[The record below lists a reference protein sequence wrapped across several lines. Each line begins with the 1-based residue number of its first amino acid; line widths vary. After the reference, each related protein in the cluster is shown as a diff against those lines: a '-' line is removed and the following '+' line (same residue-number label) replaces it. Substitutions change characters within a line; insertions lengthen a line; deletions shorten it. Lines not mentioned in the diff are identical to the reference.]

1 MSDSKI
7 SGKHLP
13 HFGPNAM
20 SFIGIKDTNLS
31 VALIS
36 SISGLV
42 QKHAA
47 DFDKVWKEIEAKWM
61 EWTPEEL
68 TEWLKYRSLHLE
80 GGLGVIDWN
89 MTNQLLASQ
98 NISGKKLQK
107 MNEMMFPFLG
117 ITNKNVIEHLVS
129 SIDNLLN
136 SDANSKEKE
145 QESVKIPPEFLC
157 PISKEIMKDP
167 VIASDGHT
175 YERANIE
182 AYLKQHNKSPITG
195 VGMDHSFVFPN
206 HSVKKLIEKFLSEKK
221 GIMEES
227 IAAKN
232 EQEGMEQEGVVQT
245 GYM

>member
-1 MSDSKI
+1 MD
-7 SGKHLP
+7 
-13 HFGPNAM
+13 
-20 SFIGIKDTNLS
+20 
-31 VALIS
+31 
-36 SISGLV
+36 
-42 QKHAA
+42 
-47 DFDKVWKEIEAKWM
+47 
-61 EWTPEEL
+61 WTPEEL
-68 TEWLKYRSLHLE
+68 TEWLKYKSLHLE

-98 NISGKKLQK
+98 NISGKKLRK

-136 SDANSKEKE
+136 SDTNSKGKE

-182 AYLKQHNKSPITG
+182 AYLKQHNKSPVTG

-206 HSVKKLIEKFLSEKK
+206 HSVKKLIEKFLSENKS
-221 GIMEES
+221 IMEES
-227 IAAKN
+227 IAAQN
-232 EQEGMEQEGVVQT
+232 EQEGTEQEGVVET